1 MPANL
6 PLSALLAYVDEEA
19 RNWEKWFRENPAA
32 ADAKIDIAHSE
43 NVRAFL
49 NHIFAVEY
57 RYGQFINNQPAS
69 DFSQLNRDSLGEVF
83 KLGNEGRA
91 NIKRVLD
98 TATDADADRPIT
110 FRTLTAG
117 EITASARKM
126 LTHCLVHSI
135 RHWGQLAT
143 EMRHQGFATNWK
155 HDVMFSSALK

>member
-1 MPANL
+1 MSANL

-19 RNWEKWFRENPAA
+19 RNWEKFLRENPEAQN
-32 ADAKIDIAHSE
+32 AKLDIAHNE
-43 NVRAFL
+43 NVLGLL

-69 DFSQLNRDSLGEVF
+69 DFSQLNRSTVDEVF
-83 KLGNEGRA
+83 QLGAEGRA
-91 NIKRVLD
+91 NIRTFLS

-126 LTHCLVHSI
+126 LTHCLIHSM
-135 RHWGQLAT
+135 RHWAQLST
-143 EMRHQGFATNWK
+143 EMRRQGHATNWK
-155 HDVMFSSALK
+155 HDFMFSSALK

>member
-1 MPANL
+1 MGANL

-19 RNWEKWFRENPAA
+19 RNWEQWLRQNPSAG
-32 ADAKIDIAHSE
+32 DVQLDIAHSHNARE
-43 NVRAFL
+43 LL

-69 DFSQLNRDSLGEVF
+69 DFAQLNRTGVDDIFRLGA
-83 KLGNEGRA
+83 EGRA
-91 NIKRVLD
+91 NIKRFLD
-98 TATDADADRPIT
+98 SASDSDADRPIS
-110 FRTLTAG
+110 FKTLTAG

-143 EMRHQGFATNWK
+143 AMRQQGHSTNWK
-155 HDVMFSSALK
+155 HDFMFSSALK